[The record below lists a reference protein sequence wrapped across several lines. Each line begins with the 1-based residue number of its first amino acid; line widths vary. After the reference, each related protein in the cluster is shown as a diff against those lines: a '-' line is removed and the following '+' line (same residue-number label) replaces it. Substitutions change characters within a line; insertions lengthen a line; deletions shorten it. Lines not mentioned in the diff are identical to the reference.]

1 MSINLTD
8 EIEVKTKKG
17 KLGAAKQIFLEGDTQ
32 TVENEIQDINSR
44 HNDLNSKHESLSST
58 VSEHT
63 NQIESNQNQITANK
77 STQDAKNASLDAN
90 MAKLNT
96 RDDQITELVR
106 GITATGGA
114 SVATTVTYDN
124 TSSHLASATV
134 QGAIDELQGS
144 KIDKTSILQ
153 ELGNAEDK
161 VMSQK
166 SVSDAIAV
174 EETRAKEA
182 EENLVGKVTELSAEV
197 SEQTIIRE
205 ERRIDLIIDT
215 AFNAYGLKLGD
226 KFTSTA
232 GSASGVASNSFIVR
246 EGEVYHLKGR
256 GNEYAY
262 KGYFVVNQD
271 DVVIQIID
279 DNVEYNLDLI
289 IGEGAKHLFVNCVNY
304 NEDVDGVWKVK
315 AESLKDVVLQM
326 QSEGSNETII
336 DTIDMS
342 NKIVVG
348 YAYNLGGDSVGQK
361 YTSTPGTSATS
372 AYARIAV
379 NPNSKYE
386 IRGKGSQYA
395 FRFYA
400 FLDANLTILE
410 LSTEEY
416 DTRNDALVL
425 TPPSNAAI
433 LIVNFTN
440 YNASLDSLI
449 RKDSYNVADSIKLI
463 YKPLNST
470 NIVCFGD
477 SITQFY
483 SNIGMR
489 YSDYLE
495 ENGANVVNVGIGGTQ
510 IRQRATPSANPTSVE
525 QAYGGLDIASL
536 VNAAASNDYS
546 IVEASASYIQSNAT
560 PQYNPIDVIEKLKLI
575 DWNKVGIVTI
585 LGGTNDWNNGNNLG
599 EATDENATSTLG
611 ALNHIIKTLLTAYP
625 HLRVYV
631 FTPLVRYVASSL
643 AERTDATWAGKMTNG
658 EGKTILDYVDAI
670 KYVAEN
676 NCIPVCDM
684 YRTMGWNKY
693 NFSQY
698 FDDDD
703 GVHPYK
709 GFKEIADRMQS
720 FILSN
725 L

>member
-1 MSINLTD
+1 MAKRWYYKD
-8 EIEVKTKKG
+8 ENGNKVPVPQYK
-17 KLGAAKQIFLEGDTQ
+17 
-32 TVENEIQDINSR
+32 INSDN
-44 HNDLNSKHESLSST
+44 HYTKSDADNKFATKEST
-58 VSEHT
+58 DTKV
-63 NQIESNQNQITANK
+63 
-77 STQDAKNASLDAN
+77 AKTDIV
-90 MAKLNT
+90 
-96 RDDQITELVR
+96 Q
-106 GITATGGA
+106 
-114 SVATTVTYDN
+114 
-124 TSSHLASATV
+124 SA
-134 QGAIDELQGS
+134 
-144 KIDKTSILQ
+144 
-153 ELGNAEDK
+153 GNATDK
-161 VMSQK
+161 IMSQK
-166 SVSDAIAV
+166 AVSDAIAA
-174 EETRAKEA
+174 EETRAEEA

-197 SEQTIIRE
+197 SEKTIIRE
-205 ERRIDLIIDT
+205 ELRIDLLTDT

-232 GSASGVASNSFIVR
+232 GSASGVASNSFIVQ

-256 GNEYAY
+256 GNPYAY

-271 DVVIQIID
+271 NIVIQIID
-279 DNVEYNLDLI
+279 DNVEYDIDLI
-289 IGEGAKHLFVNCVNY
+289 IGEGARYLFVNCVNY
-304 NEDVDGVWKVK
+304 NEYVDGVWKVK

-326 QSEGSNETII
+326 QSEGSDETII

-386 IRGKGSQYA
+386 IKGKGSQYA

-410 LSTEEY
+410 LSTSAY
-416 DTRNDALVL
+416 NTRNDALVL
-425 TPPSNAAI
+425 TPPSSAAI
-433 LIVNFTN
+433 LIVNYTD
-440 YNASLDSLI
+440 YDASLDSLI

-463 YKPLNST
+463 SKPLNGT

-510 IRQRATPSANPTSVE
+510 IRQRATPSASPTSVE
-525 QAYGGLDIASL
+525 QAYGGLDMASL
-536 VNAAASNDYS
+536 ASAVANNDYA
-546 IVEASASYIQSNAT
+546 IAEASAAYVQNNST
-560 PQYNPIDVIEKLKLI
+560 PQYNPQEVIERLKAI

-599 EATDENATSTLG
+599 KATDENATSTLG

-643 AERTDATWAGKMTNG
+643 AERTDATWAGTMTNG

-670 KYVAEN
+670 KYVSEN

-684 YRTMGWNKY
+684 YRTMGWNKW

-698 FDDDD
+698 FNDDD